1 MNLKKLMKMLEA
13 ETDKEKA
20 AEVLRK
26 IDSLIIRKGVL
37 RICSNGYLKPLA
49 VESHICKRDAFENDY
64 FDCDTWGY
72 TWGYPVRRDCIYI
85 QPDYAGIEIV
95 LSMNEEY
102 VVSEIVKSAYIRLNN
117 GINNPAADQKQ
128 IGELFKKI
136 GFPRIMYNHCAF
148 DLFTSASAA
157 DKFVMGF

>member
-37 RICSNGYLKPLA
+37 RMGPFGYLHPLEL
-49 VESHICKRDAFENDY
+49 ESHICKRDAFKDY

-72 TWGYPVRRDCIYI
+72 KWVILYEKTASISNLTMP
-85 QPDYAGIEIV
+85 E
-95 LSMNEEY
+95 L
-102 VVSEIVKSAYIRLNN
+102 KSCC
-117 GINNPAADQKQ
+117 P
-128 IGELFKKI
+128 
-136 GFPRIMYNHCAF
+136 
-148 DLFTSASAA
+148 
-157 DKFVMGF
+157 

>member
-1 MNLKKLMKMLEA
+1 MNLNKLMKMLEA
-13 ETDKEKA
+13 ETDMEKA
-20 AEVLRK
+20 AEVLQK

-37 RICSNGYLKPLA
+37 RMCSNGYLKPLT

-64 FDCDTWGY
+64 FDCD

-95 LSMNEEY
+95 LLMNEEY

-128 IGELFKKI
+128 IGEFFKKI